1 MVSLI
6 RPSLVDHPPPKLG
19 KEKENL
25 PKFFWGSDFRKEPPF
40 SLEIITEIC
49 PVHLLMMVD

>member
-25 PKFFWGSDFRKEPPF
+25 PKFFWGQI
-40 SLEIITEIC
+40 LEKN
-49 PVHLLMMVD
+49 PLSPLK